1 MADDDDSYR
10 SLGQTVSD
18 TQRQVQKGKDD
29 RKSGGGW
36 RAGAKAAG
44 SSLSSSGQDMMDRA
58 ASDRITPVSFK
69 KGGRVKARKSRV
81 KPRK

>member
-1 MADDDDSYR
+1 MPDGGDGANPGNAST
-10 SLGQTVSD
+10 SPASKQ
-18 TQRQVQKGKDD
+18 D
-29 RKSGGGW
+29 RKWKEGL
-36 RAGAKAAG
+36 KAAG
-44 SSLSSSGQDMMDRA
+44 RTLSSEGSSLMDRS